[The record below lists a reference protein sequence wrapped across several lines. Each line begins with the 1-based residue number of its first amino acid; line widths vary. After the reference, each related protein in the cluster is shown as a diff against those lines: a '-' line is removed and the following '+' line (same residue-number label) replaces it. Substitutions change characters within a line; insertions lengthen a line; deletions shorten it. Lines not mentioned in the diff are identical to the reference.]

1 MLALQRQ
8 RGWIGAGIV
17 GLVCLVLVG
26 VGLSAYWA
34 EKQRKGLREL
44 EDGVAA
50 LQTGDVDRAA
60 AQLTL
65 AEHHL
70 QAEGNEYLMQLV
82 RLNQGYVAER
92 QGDLSRA
99 QQYYEA
105 SADMDGPA
113 KSEALLATAHVLT
126 LTKDDTGSV
135 AMYKKF
141 LEQAPESPV
150 SELVR
155 QKVGDK

>member
-8 RGWIGAGIV
+8 RVWIGAGIV
-17 GLVCLVLVG
+17 GLVCLMLVG
-26 VGLSAYWA
+26 AGVSAYWA

-44 EDGVAA
+44 EDGVSA

-60 AQLTL
+60 AQLAL
-65 AEHHL
+65 AEQHL
-70 QAEGNEYLMQLV
+70 QTEGNEYLLQLV

-99 QQYYEA
+99 RQYYEA

-126 LTKDDTGSV
+126 VTKDDTGAV
-135 AMYKKF
+135 AIYKKF

-150 SELVR
+150 SEIVR